1 MAALQGL
8 QVGVGEAVC
17 FRFRCRLPRGPAL
30 VPGVPAPLPFL
41 PHPNHGYLRPMSTF
55 PPSSP
60 SSDELD
66 APPGQPPVRLRRAE
80 EADIPTLARLWSDA
94 FPGSAS
100 AEERERELTAG
111 DGPWGG
117 LETCRVAEA
126 DGAFV
131 GALKSYALRMSLW
144 GEELPVQGLAA
155 VAVAPE
161 ARRSGVGT
169 VICRMALEEARERG
183 DLLSVLFPFRVGFYA
198 RLDYALAGELHRYRF
213 PPEALP
219 LFEERKRVRR
229 LGAEE
234 AWERVPHCYEALR
247 KGSNGLIRRP
257 EGLWTRALGRE
268 GVQVYGVEAENGSSH
283 AAPGFLTGYMVA
295 SPRRARR
302 GRGPTLRVRESG
314 ALDLGSYRALL
325 GWLSAQRDQWREVV
339 YDALP
344 GEQLHRTLDDPRL
357 LGRERA
363 RGLWFPSATLLRG
376 PMARILDL
384 EALVDLLGLSG
395 GDQLADLPIRVLT
408 QLFLS
413 GSLPGEAQNF
423 GGWEPVMGLRDFR
436 LMDTF

>member
-8 QVGVGEAVC
+8 QVGVGESV
-17 FRFRCRLPRGPAL
+17 RFRCRLPRGPAP
-30 VPGVPAPLPFL
+30 VPEVSAPLPFR
-41 PHPNHGYLRPMSTF
+41 PHPKGGYLRPMSTLS
-55 PPSSP
+55 PSSP
-60 SSDELD
+60 SSDEAD
-66 APPGQPPVRLRRAE
+66 APPGRPPVRLRRAE

-100 AEERERELTAG
+100 AEERERDLTAG

-126 DGAFV
+126 DGELV
-131 GALKSYALRMSLW
+131 GALRSYALRMSLW

-198 RLDYALAGELHRYRF
+198 RLGYALVGELHRYRF
-213 PPEALP
+213 APEALP

-229 LGAEE
+229 LGPEE
-234 AWERVPHCYEALR
+234 VWDRVPRCYDALR
-247 KGSNGLIRRP
+247 KGSNGLIRRS
-257 EGLWTRALGRE
+257 EGLWTQALGRE
-268 GVQVYGVEAENGSSH
+268 GVQVHGVEAIVGDSDPD
-283 AAPGFLTGYMVA
+283 AGFLTGYLVG
-295 SPRRARR
+295 SGRPARK
-302 GRGPTLRVRESG
+302 GRGPTFHVRESG

-357 LGRERA
+357 TGGGRA
-363 RGLWFPSATLLRG
+363 RGLWFPSATVLRG
-376 PMARILDL
+376 PMARIVDR
-384 EALVDLLGLSG
+384 EALLDIMGLSG
-395 GDQLADLPIRVLT
+395 AAGLADLPDRVVT

-413 GSLPGEAQNF
+413 GALPGQAETL
-423 GGWEPVMGLRDFR
+423 GGWEPIMGLRDFR